1 MTIDFRNHTICIS
14 AASLGLWQSEI
25 RDGQQRLVG
34 CTCDRNLDNALN
46 RAKDFVEFLFE
57 PEVPQKQWAVTE

>member
-1 MTIDFRNHTICIS
+1 MTIAFKNYTIYVS

-34 CTCDRNLDNALN
+34 STCDRSLDSTLK
-46 RAKDFVEFLFE
+46 RAKKFVEFLFE
-57 PEVPQKQWAVTE
+57 PQLSRIH